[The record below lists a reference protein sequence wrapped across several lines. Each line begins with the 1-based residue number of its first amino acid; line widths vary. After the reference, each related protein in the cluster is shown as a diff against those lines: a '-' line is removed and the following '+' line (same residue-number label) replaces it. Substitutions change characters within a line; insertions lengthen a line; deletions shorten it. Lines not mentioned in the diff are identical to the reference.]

1 MGHARVPPA
10 PAVDGR
16 RMHPRRP
23 AHAGRPAW
31 VPRVGRGPWGGVGGG
46 ALSKK
51 GMMRRRQAG
60 RAALPWCNRHRPA
73 KPAGSGAW
81 LQGVASMGCGRG
93 QRCRP
98 MPIGHGARPGAGA
111 RGGGGGAGRAGCGA
125 HHGPQ
130 QRLPGARGEHEA
142 VQAPAAPA
150 APSVRA
156 RGPRAVGAR
165 APRRRPPPPPD
176 RCAPL
181 GQRRV
186 PAPPQS
192 VAARLDQRKARQ
204 RRAQRALAPRAPPAQ
219 RRSRPGAGPPA
230 ASAYKGG
237 AVALIPASR
246 EEAPRQHPICGCRQ
260 RSPDSPRA
268 APHGP
273 ILAAPQPL
281 AGPHG

>member
-165 APRRRPPPPPD
+165 APRRRGPPPPP
-176 RCAPL
+176 L
-181 GQRRV
+181 I
-186 PAPPQS
+186 
-192 VAARLDQRKARQ
+192 AARLLGSGAS
-204 RRAQRALAPRAPPAQ
+204 RRRHRALPPAWTRGRRDRGAHSARWPLGHPLPSADRARAP
-219 RRSRPGAGPPA
+219 GPPLRRLT
-230 ASAYKGG
+230 K
-237 AVALIPASR
+237 AVPSR
-246 EEAPRQHPICGCRQ
+246 
-260 RSPDSPRA
+260 
-268 APHGP
+268 
-273 ILAAPQPL
+273 
-281 AGPHG
+281 